1 MTPASVRDYLATVRS
16 RYTVASRPLKH
27 QILDELCATTGY
39 TRKGAIRA
47 LNHPPISTLED
58 RRGRPIVYPPA
69 VRSALAALWEAAGY
83 PWSHRLKAML
93 PLWLPWAASRFTL
106 SAEARRRLEAM
117 SPRTM
122 DRVLHD
128 RRQALQRRL
137 YGRTKPGTLLKH
149 HIPLRTDRW
158 DVAVPGFTEIDLV
171 SHAGAMDEGEC
182 LFSLNLTD
190 IHTTWVETRA
200 VHGKT
205 QRAICA
211 ALDEM
216 RQALPFPLRGIDS
229 DNGSEFINDQLWRYC
244 RQHQIQFTRGRPYK
258 KDDNAHIEQK
268 NWTHVR
274 KLLGWDR
281 YATAEALTLINQ
293 FYREDLRLMMNLFQP
308 SVKLQRRVRV
318 GSRVRRLYDPPR
330 TPLDRALASDSTDR
344 QQLQRLLALRQ
355 RLDPFALAERIDQR
369 LLRIHRLAVSGPSQL
384 PLTPRPGRPFRIRS
398 VWAQRG
404 EAYATS
410 PR

>member
-1 MTPASVRDYLATVRS
+1 VTPASVRDYLATLRS
-16 RYTVASRPLKH
+16 RYAVASRVLKH
-27 QILDELCATTGY
+27 QILDELCATAGY

-47 LNHPPISTLED
+47 LNRPPVPALED
-58 RRGRPIVYPPA
+58 RRGRPPVYGPA
-69 VRSALAALWEAAGY
+69 VRIALVSLWEAAGY

-93 PLWLPWAASRFTL
+93 PLWLPWATQRFTL
-106 SAEARRRLEAM
+106 TPASVRQLHAM

-122 DRVLHD
+122 DRVLHE
-128 RRQALQRRL
+128 RRQTLQRRL

-158 DVAVPGFTEIDLV
+158 NVAVPGFTEIDLV
-171 SHAGAMDEGEC
+171 SHAGAMDEGDC

-200 VHGKT
+200 VLGKT

-211 ALDEM
+211 ALEEM
-216 RQALPFPLRGIDS
+216 RQALPFPLCGIDS

-281 YATAEALTLINQ
+281 YATAEALAAINAL
-293 FYREDLRLMMNLFQP
+293 YRQDLGRMMNLFQP
-308 SVKLQRRVRV
+308 SVKLQRRLRV
-318 GSRVRRLYDPPR
+318 GARVRRLYDAPQ
-330 TPLDRALASDSTDR
+330 TPLDRVRACEGLDRTRLQALQTLR
-344 QQLQRLLALRQ
+344 QQ
-355 RLDPFALAERIDQR
+355 LDPFALAEAVDQK
-369 LLRIHRLAVSGPSQL
+369 LAHIHRLAVSGPSQI
-384 PLTPRPGRPFRIRS
+384 PVTRRRGRPFLIRS
-398 VWAQRG
+398 TWAQKG
-404 EAYATS
+404 ATYVAS

>member
-1 MTPASVRDYLATVRS
+1 VTPASIRDYLATIRL
-16 RYTVASRPLKH
+16 RYTVASRALKH
-27 QILDELCATTGY
+27 QILDELCATSGY

-47 LNHPPISTLED
+47 LNHQPVSPLED
-58 RRGRPIVYPPA
+58 RRGRPSLYTSP
-69 VRSALAALWEAAGY
+69 VRIALGALWEAAGY

-93 PLWLPWAASRFTL
+93 PLWLPWAAQRFTL
-106 SAEARRRLEAM
+106 SPDTLRQLQAM

-122 DRVLHD
+122 DRVLHE
-128 RRQALQRRL
+128 RRQTLQRRL

-158 DVAVPGFTEIDLV
+158 DVTRPGFTEIDLV
-171 SHAGAMDEGEC
+171 SHAGPLGDHDSV
-182 LFSLNLTD
+182 FSLNLTD

-200 VHGKT
+200 VQGKT

-211 ALDEM
+211 ALDEL

-244 RQHQIQFTRGRPYK
+244 RQHHIQFTRGRPYK

-274 KLLGWDR
+274 KLLGWER
-281 YATAEALTLINQ
+281 YSSTEALEAINRL
-293 FYREDLRLMMNLFQP
+293 YREELRLMMNLFQP
-308 SVKLQRRVRV
+308 SVKLQRRVRL
-318 GSRVRRLYDPPR
+318 GSRVRRLYDAPQ
-330 TPLDRALASDSTDR
+330 TPLDRVVASDGTDPK
-344 QQLQRLLALRQ
+344 QLQVLQALRQ
-355 RLDPFALAERIDQR
+355 RLDPFALADQIDHR
-369 LLRIHRLAVSGPSQL
+369 LTLIHRLAARGLYEPASTRYV
-384 PLTPRPGRPFRIRS
+384 GRPFRIRS

-404 EAYATS
+404 AANAPS